1 MKQKVGYTVSDY
13 FRYSMGIRTALR
25 ACQAS
30 EFTKN
35 EWHNQKRA
43 SCSKSAVGLLPFS
56 HQADIRMRSHCLPR
70 LDENKPAASSSASL
84 IQVISTTCSK
94 SVNIKPDFHTFDAT
108 S

>member
-1 MKQKVGYTVSDY
+1 MKQKAGYTVSDY
-13 FRYSMGIRTALR
+13 FSYPMDIRTALR

-35 EWHNQKRA
+35 AHNQERA

-56 HQADIRMRSHCLPR
+56 HQADIRMHSHCLPR